1 MKLSQFRTLF
11 SVIWL
16 VFTFSLVSWWFILNL
31 SDSHA
36 TVPISLAEM
45 NQRNKMYFWEGST
58 LLMTVLAGGG
68 LLIFLSRKEDQR
80 NKSLRFFFA
89 NFSHDIKTSISRLR
103 LQGEVLSEATSA
115 DRTGFDQK
123 ILKRLMADI
132 AKLDLQLENSLLLT
146 QQSESQLL
154 IQDLDFNNLTQSLQI
169 EFEDLA
175 IQVIGQ
181 ARIQADSRAMKSIFR
196 NLLENSKRH
205 GQANLISITF
215 KPISSSRV
223 AISVKDNGHGSSV
236 AASSLGDKMIP
247 QASNQ
252 GNGIGL
258 FLCRQLIEKMKGQ
271 IIFRTEAGQGF
282 EAEIILQG
290 HIQAGSLS

>member
-1 MKLSQFRTLF
+1 MKLSKFRTLF
-11 SVIWL
+11 SIVWL

-31 SDSHA
+31 SDSHS

-80 NKSLRFFFA
+80 NQSLRFFFT

-103 LQGEVLSEATSA
+103 LQGEILSEANSS
-115 DRTGFDQK
+115 DRGVFDQK

-146 QQSESQLL
+146 HPLDSQLL
-154 IQDLDFNNLTQSLQI
+154 LQDLDFKNLIQSLKI
-169 EFEDLA
+169 EFEDFK
-175 IQVIGQ
+175 IEVVGEVQVH
-181 ARIQADSRAMKSIFR
+181 ADSRALKSIFR

-205 GQANLISITF
+205 GQANSISISF
-215 KPISSSRV
+215 NPVSSSRV
-223 AISVKDNGHGSSV
+223 AISVKDNGLGSAV
-236 AASSLGDKMIP
+236 AVSSLGNRMIP
-247 QASNQ
+247 QGSNQ

-271 IIFRTEAGQGF
+271 IIFRTQSGKGF
-282 EAEIILQG
+282 EAEIILPG
-290 HIQAGSLS
+290 HILAKALS

>member
-11 SVIWL
+11 SVVWL

-31 SDSHA
+31 TDSHS

-80 NKSLRFFFA
+80 NQSLRFFFA

-103 LQGEVLSEATSA
+103 LQGEILSEANSS
-115 DRTGFDQK
+115 DRGVFDQK

-146 QQSESQLL
+146 HQSESQLL
-154 IQDLDFNNLTQSLQI
+154 IQDLDFKNLIQSLKI
-169 EFEDLA
+169 EFEDL
-175 IQVIGQ
+175 IINVVGEVQIH
-181 ARIQADSRAMKSIFR
+181 ADSRAMKSIFR

-205 GQANLISITF
+205 GQATAISISFNAVGT
-215 KPISSSRV
+215 SRI
-223 AISVKDNGHGSSV
+223 AIVVKDNGLGSAV
-236 AASSLGDKMIP
+236 AVSSLGDRIIP
-247 QASNQ
+247 QGSNQ

-258 FLCRQLIEKMKGQ
+258 FCI
-271 IIFRTEAGQGF
+271 T
-282 EAEIILQG
+282 
-290 HIQAGSLS
+290 SLRLSPLRYSIT